1 MSEPCVRSLAE
12 LPTILDQEEEESY
25 RRALQVLDLDLTVA
39 IQNGAGGIEHF
50 HIRYAYAKTAMLAK
64 FNSPAH

>member
-25 RRALQVLDLDLTVA
+25 RRTLQVLDLDLTVA
-39 IQNGAGGIEHF
+39 IQNGAGLF
-50 HIRYAYAKTAMLAK
+50 
-64 FNSPAH
+64 